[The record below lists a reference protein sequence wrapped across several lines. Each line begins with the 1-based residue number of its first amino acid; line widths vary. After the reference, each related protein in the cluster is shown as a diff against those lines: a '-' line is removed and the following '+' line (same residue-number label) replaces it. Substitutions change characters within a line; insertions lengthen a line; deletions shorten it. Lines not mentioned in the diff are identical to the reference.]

1 MRWAIYLAAKLE
13 AENVIIETDSK
24 IYHDA
29 IHELILPPHQR
40 IASILA
46 DMQSLLVTY
55 SNVSIFWVPR
65 LANMATHSL
74 AKWSLACNF
83 FDSFDWGSCPLCFA
97 SVIKKERLSQPL
109 FVFCFSIQ

>member
-1 MRWAIYLAAKLE
+1 MAIKLE

-24 IYHDA
+24 ICHDA
-29 IHELILPPHQR
+29 IHKLILPLPWT

-55 SNVSIFWVPR
+55 SNVSISWVPR
-65 LANMATHSL
+65 LSNMASHSL

-83 FDSFDWGSCPLCFA
+83 FGSFDWGSCPPLLLGRKLAFA
-97 SVIKKERLSQPL
+97 CIL
-109 FVFCFSIQ
+109 FLFSMKSS